1 MNDIFDCILNLVKLA
16 KQNDMK
22 LSVKEVEVNILFDSL
37 AEAITLC
44 QPETDYEKAVKLNT
58 FKYNIKNILEL

>member
-1 MNDIFDCILNLVKLA
+1 MNDIFDCILNLVNLA

-37 AEAITLC
+37 AEALTTNITDS
-44 QPETDYEKAVKLNT
+44 EYEKAVKLNT
-58 FKYNIKNILEL
+58 FKYNIKNLLDL